1 MKNMSKTSMQIA
13 LAKVLA
19 SMKMSDETKVLIALS
34 LTKDTQIGTFL
45 QWLKSEIP
53 EEKIQSIEEEIA
65 GKATEISRRM

>member
-1 MKNMSKTSMQIA
+1 MQIA

-53 EEKIQSIEEEIA
+53 EEKIQSMEDEIA

>member
-1 MKNMSKTSMQIA
+1 MQIA

-34 LTKDTQIGTFL
+34 LTKYTQIGTFL

-53 EEKIQSIEEEIA
+53 EEKIQSMEDEIA